1 MAHTTLASTDRAL
14 EKIGE
19 FVALQDYP
27 SLKAVGRTFVQKAGV
42 MVGLRRSIP
51 KYNKKGKRR
60 LAALELQARSLGS
73 AAEPYLLLA
82 LREDSSQGV
91 RGAAAQWLARIARHS
106 EEDVRSRLYGVLVER
121 HDGAEDL
128 TLVRGGG
135 SLNELHCIIFGALA
149 ERVAAAPG
157 GSQLVEDLWNDF
169 PHLMTSADDDAATM
183 CGCFH

>member
-19 FVALQDYP
+19 FVSLQDYS

-73 AAEPYLLLA
+73 AAEPYL
-82 LREDSSQGV
+82 
-91 RGAAAQWLARIARHS
+91 
-106 EEDVRSRLYGVLVER
+106 
-121 HDGAEDL
+121 
-128 TLVRGGG
+128 
-135 SLNELHCIIFGALA
+135 FGALA
-149 ERVAAAPG
+149 ERVAAAPD

>member
-19 FVALQDYP
+19 FVSLQDYS

-42 MVGLRRSIP
+42 LVGLRRSIP

-73 AAEPYLLLA
+73 AAEPYL
-82 LREDSSQGV
+82 
-91 RGAAAQWLARIARHS
+91 
-106 EEDVRSRLYGVLVER
+106 
-121 HDGAEDL
+121 
-128 TLVRGGG
+128 
-135 SLNELHCIIFGALA
+135 FGALA
-149 ERVAAAPG
+149 ERVAAAPD

-169 PHLMTSADDDAATM
+169 SHLMTSADDDAATM
-183 CGCFH
+183 SGCFH